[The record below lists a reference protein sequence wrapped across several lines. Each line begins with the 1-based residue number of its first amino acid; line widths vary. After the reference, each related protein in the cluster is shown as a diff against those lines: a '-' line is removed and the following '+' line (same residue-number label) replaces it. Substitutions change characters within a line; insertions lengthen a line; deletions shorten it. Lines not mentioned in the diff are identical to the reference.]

1 MRRRIRDIWNRTVGR
16 RERPSGG
23 VAAGL
28 LPVVVLLVMTG
39 CNTLKFVPEDQYLLD
54 NTKIEVT
61 DTKDVKPT
69 ELKPYLRQ
77 TQNSK
82 ILGFWKLQL
91 HIYNTAPTDTTTKS
105 KKRLARNAHKIGEA
119 PEIFD
124 PGLAAQSVTQ
134 LKKAL
139 HNRGF
144 FQAEVDTAMSFKGR
158 KLTLTYRVHA
168 NEPYRLRNASY
179 YLPQG
184 AVRTFAMDKEKSLLK
199 EGMYFNSDV
208 LNQERAR
215 IEREMRRNGYYFF
228 ERTLLHYTADST
240 LGDHK
245 VDVEMSLH
253 EYYESLPDTVREK
266 VFTRQMIRDI
276 HFHIDY
282 DPAYAER
289 TQKENVALHRSDRDH
304 YHFTWRD
311 KKLLRERTLIHTCE
325 LEPGDWYDIKKVEDT
340 YANLNSLGVVKYV
353 DISFKE
359 YEPGLLDCHIVI
371 SRRKLNTFTA
381 EVEGTYS
388 AGDWGVAAGVGYV
401 NKDIFRGAEELS
413 LNVRGGYEWRQNG
426 GRAIEARARAG
437 LKFPNKLKINLEFNY
452 QQRPDEFTRT
462 IANASLGWSI
472 KRPNSPWMHQFSFV
486 DLSLVYLPY
495 ISDEFRAI
503 FLQPTNILKYS
514 YEDHLILGLS
524 YTLAYNSFR
533 EKQPY
538 RPYGNFRARV
548 EVAGNAIDGIARLA
562 GVKADEDGTR
572 QVLGISYSQYVK
584 ADFDFSY
591 HQIFNE
597 KHRLVFH
604 GAIGCAIPY
613 GNSKTIPFE
622 KRYFAGGGNSVRG
635 WTMRGLGP
643 GAYKGLTQKID
654 YNNRAGDLKL
664 DLNLE
669 YRWKVWNFIELAAFT
684 DAGNIWTIDNYD
696 NQQGGGIA
704 KDFYK
709 QIAWSYGVG
718 LRLDF
723 TVFVFRIDY
732 GVRLYDPEYLNE
744 GTGKEWRT
752 AGNGLGWDDMAFH
765 FAIGY
770 PF

>member
-1 MRRRIRDIWNRTVGR
+1 MHRQVRDIENNVNRR
-16 RERPSGG
+16 LRM
-23 VAAGL
+23 L
-28 LPVVVLLVMTG
+28 LAFVMLLLLTG

-61 DTKDVKPT
+61 DTKEVKPS

-82 ILGFWKLQL
+82 TLGFWKLQL
-91 HIYNTAPTDTTTKS
+91 HIYNTAPLDTTTKS
-105 KKRLARNAHKIGEA
+105 KKRLARNARKMGEA

-124 PGLAAQSVTQ
+124 AGLASQSMTQ
-134 LKKAL
+134 LTKAL
-139 HNRGF
+139 QNRGF
-144 FQAEVDTAMSFKGR
+144 FNATVDTSMAFKGR
-158 KLTLTYRVHA
+158 KLTLTYHVHA
-168 NEPYRLRNASY
+168 NEPYYLRNAAY

-184 AVRTFAMDKEKSLLK
+184 ALRQYAMDKEKSLLK

-215 IEREMRRNGYYFF
+215 LEREMRRSGYYYF
-228 ERTLLHYTADST
+228 ERSLLQYTADST
-240 LGDHK
+240 IGDHQ
-245 VDVEMSLH
+245 VDVEMKMQD
-253 EYYESLPDTVREK
+253 YYEDLPDTLQQRI
-266 VFTRQMIRDI
+266 FARQMIRDVY
-276 HFHIDY
+276 FHLDY
-282 DPAYAER
+282 DPNYSRQMTSIQSSE
-289 TQKENVALHRSDRDH
+289 KDN
-304 YHFTWRD
+304 YHFTWVN
-311 KKLLRERTLIHTCE
+311 KKLLRDRTLIHTCE
-325 LEPGDWYDIKKVEDT
+325 IKPGDWYDIKKVEDT
-340 YANLNSLGVVKYV
+340 YANFNSLGVVKYV

-401 NKDIFRGAEELS
+401 NKNIFRGAEELS
-413 LNVRGGYEWRQNG
+413 LKVRGGYEWRQNG
-426 GRAIEARARAG
+426 GRAIEARAQAG
-437 LKFPNKLKINLEFNY
+437 LKFPNRLKINLAFNY

-462 IANASLGWSI
+462 IVNASLGWSI
-472 KRPNSPWMHQFSFV
+472 KRPNSPWTHQFSFV

-495 ISDEFRAI
+495 ISDEFRSV

-524 YTLAYNSFR
+524 YSLAYTSFR
-533 EKQPY
+533 EKQPL
-538 RPYGNFRARV
+538 RSFGNFRARV
-548 EVAGNAIDGIARLA
+548 EVAGNVMDGIARLA
-562 GVKADEDGTR
+562 GVQPGEDGMR
-572 QVLGISYSQYVK
+572 QVLGICYSQYFK
-584 ADFDFSY
+584 ADFDFAY

-643 GAYKGLTQKID
+643 GSYKGLTKKID

-664 DLNLE
+664 DLNVE

-684 DAGNIWTIDNYD
+684 DAGNIWTIDDYD
-696 NQQGGGIA
+696 NQPGGGIK

-732 GVRLYDPEYLNE
+732 GIRLYDPEYLSYDAP
-744 GTGKEWRT
+744 KAWRT
-752 AGNGLGWDDMAFH
+752 APNGLGWNDMSFH